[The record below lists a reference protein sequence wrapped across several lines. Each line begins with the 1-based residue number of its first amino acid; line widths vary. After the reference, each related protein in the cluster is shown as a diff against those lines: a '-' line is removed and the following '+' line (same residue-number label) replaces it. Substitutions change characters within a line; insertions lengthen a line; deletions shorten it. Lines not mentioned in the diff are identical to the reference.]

1 MERDKKKW
9 NEMDVMYVAWIIF
22 LLQLTKK
29 YFIEPVSEYLER
41 RILDQNSPTPS
52 CSIQL
57 FRSMTYFLR

>member
-1 MERDKKKW
+1 
-9 NEMDVMYVAWIIF
+9 MDVMYVAWIIF

>member
-1 MERDKKKW
+1 
-9 NEMDVMYVAWIIF
+9 MDVMYVALIIFFF

-41 RILDQNSPTPS
+41 RILGQNSPTPS

-57 FRSMTYFLR
+57 FRSMTYF